1 MMQVVE
7 YTKKY
12 VSDSTAHRRRSQ
24 VIEKMKEITSAGANC
39 FSCSGVCCTFV
50 GNSMMVTPIE
60 AIELVHFL
68 NEQGRWNNELLEK
81 LNETILIY
89 RLDRP
94 VPSDG
99 RRSFSRRRYTCPF
112 FTEGKDGGCSI
123 RKRYK
128 PFGCLGFNAIDSG
141 VRDGEN
147 CKSYLSTLED
157 REREHGASEKQLN
170 AQIRQ
175 ELGLD
180 WEKKNMPL
188 ALKELFLMKSINI

>member
-99 RRSFSRRRYTCPF
+99 RRSFR
-112 FTEGKDGGCSI
+112 EGVI
-123 RKRYK
+123 RVHFLQKVK
-128 PFGCLGFNAIDSG
+128 TADVASG
-141 VRDGEN
+141 SDT
-147 CKSYLSTLED
+147 S
-157 REREHGASEKQLN
+157 
-170 AQIRQ
+170 
-175 ELGLD
+175 
-180 WEKKNMPL
+180 PL
-188 ALKELFLMKSINI
+188 VV

>member
-1 MMQVVE
+1 MTVDVLFRE
-7 YTKKY
+7 G
-12 VSDSTAHRRRSQ
+12 
-24 VIEKMKEITSAGANC
+24 VIR
-39 FSCSGVCCTFV
+39 
-50 GNSMMVTPIE
+50 
-60 AIELVHFL
+60 VH
-68 NEQGRWNNELLEK
+68 
-81 LNETILIY
+81 
-89 RLDRP
+89 
-94 VPSDG
+94 
-99 RRSFSRRRYTCPF
+99 F

-157 REREHGASEKQLN
+157 REREHGASEEQLN

-180 WEKKNMPL
+180 WEKEH
-188 ALKELFLMKSINI
+188 AVGLKELFSYEKYQHIS